1 MKSWEREE
9 DVLLTLLDA
18 SPEQLAREV
27 IAREL
32 GLSTSP
38 DLRRVPDARLLE
50 ACAERVSAE
59 HLASARRSVAEDLG
73 VDPAKLG
80 LVTGNAPFS
89 DTRR

>member
-9 DVLLTLLDA
+9 DLLLTLLDA

-32 GLSTSP
+32 GLPTSP
-38 DLRRVPDARLLE
+38 DLRCVPDARLLE
-50 ACAERVSAE
+50 ACAGRVSPE
-59 HLASARRSVAEDLG
+59 HQASARRSLAEDLG
-73 VDPAKLG
+73 VDVATLG